1 MNSAMATTTHE
12 TVDRW
17 RRDFAASARIESS
30 HEARFRYSYLCRLID
45 DRELEGLPEPL
56 RSRAR
61 EVHKATYRKNLSLLR
76 RDAEH
81 VLRVRREKMAAEQ
94 EWNFQL
100 LVDDYARV
108 RVLIG
113 KLKFAGL
120 CHALHLGAGL
130 DSARQALREF
140 ESILTAAVIPGQSGW
155 TPAAAQGRGA
165 SA

>member
-1 MNSAMATTTHE
+1 MATSRHE
-12 TVDRW
+12 TVNRW
-17 RRDFAASARIESS
+17 RRDFAAPSLIESS
-30 HEARFRYSYLCRLID
+30 REARFRYSYLCRLID
-45 DRELEGLPEPL
+45 DRELEGLSEPL
-56 RSRAR
+56 RSRTR
-61 EVHKATYRKNLSLLR
+61 EAHRATYLKNVSLLR

-108 RVLIG
+108 RLLIG

-130 DSARQALREF
+130 DAARQALREF
-140 ESILTAAVIPGQSGW
+140 ESILTAAIPGQSGW
-155 TPAAAQGRGA
+155 TPAVAQGRGA
-165 SA
+165 